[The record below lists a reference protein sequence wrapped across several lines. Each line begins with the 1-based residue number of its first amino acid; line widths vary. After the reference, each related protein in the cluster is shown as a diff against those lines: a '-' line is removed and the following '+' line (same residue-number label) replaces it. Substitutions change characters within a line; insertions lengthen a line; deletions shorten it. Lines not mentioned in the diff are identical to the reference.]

1 MTLSAPTDLA
11 SVLAQQE
18 PLAQAKIPTGSGFRQ
33 VWGNLPPAADSWALA
48 NIIARHPEPI
58 VVICNSTNELE
69 RLQREARLFLPNTT
83 VVGELPDWEVL
94 PYDTFS
100 PHQDIISGRLRAL
113 YDVQNSAP
121 PPLLCSINTLLQR
134 LPPPEFIRQR
144 SLRLAGGDSLDPT
157 TFMRQLSA
165 AGYQTV
171 PMVEQHGEV
180 ALRGGLIDVF
190 PMGAEAPL
198 RIELFDDQ
206 IDTIRVFDPETQR
219 TRNIIAEFELLPG
232 REFPLDDAAT
242 AQFRE
247 SFRAEF
253 DVDPRQ
259 CPLYQ
264 DMSSGLTPAGIEFYL
279 ALFFEQLSTLFD
291 HMPSNTLVVLQEG
304 CLEQAELFLAEVA
317 SRYEN
322 RRHDTSRPILAP
334 ARIYL
339 RKEELA
345 QHLSRFP
352 QLTLS
357 QQPSAHRHATNAQF
371 TTPPACAIDHRASK
385 PLAALEQLLAS
396 HSGRV
401 LFCADSSGR
410 RESLLDLL
418 RDADIEP
425 TVFASIPEFWLST
438 DRLGITIA
446 PLSNGIAHQE
456 VLLLSETQLFG
467 AQPVGVGNRR
477 QSTSNVFDD
486 AVRSLAELKPGQP
499 VVHLEYGVGRYEGL
513 QIITLDGTDN
523 EFVALSYAG
532 DSKLYV
538 PVTDLHLISRYAAG
552 EDVAAPLHR
561 LGTDRWSTVR
571 RKALEK
577 IRDTAAEMLD
587 VYARREAQ
595 TGFAYPAPDADYRR
609 FAAEFAFPETV
620 DQSTAIAAIIRD
632 MTQPRPMD
640 RLICGDVGFGKTE
653 VALRAAFIAAMAGKQ
668 VAVLVPTTL
677 LAQQHRESFGDR
689 FANWPIRIEVLS
701 RLRTGKEADQV
712 LARLTEGNIDI
723 LIGTHKLLSKDIRF
737 KDLGLLIVDEEHRFG
752 VAHKEKIKALRAN
765 VDILSLTAT
774 PIPRTL
780 NMALSSLRDLSVMT
794 TPPARRLSIK
804 TFVREHDE
812 ALKKEAIL
820 REIQRGG
827 QVFVLHNEVR
837 DIEQVASSLRELV
850 PEARVTI
857 GHGQMRERDLERVMS
872 DFYHKRYNVLVCTT
886 IIETGIDIPS
896 ANTIIIQRADRFG
909 LAQLHQLRGR
919 VGRSHHQA
927 YAYLLTPPWKSLTRD
942 AQKRLEAIAEAQ
954 DLGAG
959 FVLATHDLE
968 IRGAGELLGEEQSGH
983 IESIGFSLYL
993 DLLERAVKSLQRG
1006 EVPDINLAVEQP
1018 IDINLHLPAH
1028 IPDPYLPDISTRLTL
1043 YKRIASA
1050 EDAAGLRALKIEMI
1064 DRFGLLPEPLQNLF
1078 EITQLRLRL
1087 AQLGINRLHCDD
1099 AGGMVAFASQTP
1111 IDPYTIVKLV
1121 QQKPAQYRL
1130 QQGDRLGFTQPS
1142 TGAEQRF
1149 AVVHEVLA
1157 ALTQD

>member
-1 MTLSAPTDLA
+1 MTLSAPATSA
-11 SVLAQQE
+11 SIVIEHE
-18 PLAQAKIPTGSGFRQ
+18 PLAGADLPAGAGFRS
-33 VWGNLPPAADSWALA
+33 VWGNLPPSADSWALA
-48 NIIARHPEPI
+48 NVIGRSTHP
-58 VVICNSTNELE
+58 VLVICTSTSELE
-69 RLQREARLFLPNTT
+69 RLQREAALFLPEQPVLND
-83 VVGELPDWEVL
+83 LPDWEVL

-113 YDVQNSAP
+113 YDLQTPNP

-134 LPPPEFIRQR
+134 LPPPEFIQQR
-144 SLRLAGGDSLDPT
+144 SLRLAAGDTLDPT
-157 TFMRQLSA
+157 AFMRQLTA

-171 PMVEQHGEV
+171 STVEQHGEV
-180 ALRGGLIDVF
+180 ALRGGIVDVF

-219 TRNIIAEFELLPG
+219 TRNIITDFELLPG

-242 AQFRE
+242 GQFRE
-247 SFRAEF
+247 AFRAEF

-259 CPLYQ
+259 CPIYQ
-264 DMSSGLTPAGIEFYL
+264 DISSGLTPAGIEFYL
-279 ALFFEQLSTLFD
+279 ALFFAQLSTLFD
-291 HMPSNTLVVLQEG
+291 HLPEHTLVVLQEG
-304 CLEQAELFLAEVA
+304 CLDRAEQFLTDVA
-317 SRYEN
+317 HRYDN
-322 RRHDTSRPILAP
+322 RRHDTTRPILAP
-334 ARIYL
+334 QRIYL
-339 RKEELA
+339 RLEELRE
-345 QHLSRFP
+345 QLNRFS

-357 QQPSAHRHATNAQF
+357 PAPSNHRHAKNAQF
-371 TTPPACAIDHRASK
+371 LPPPECAIDHRAAK
-385 PLAALEQLLAS
+385 PLAALEHLLAE
-396 HSGRV
+396 HNGRV
-401 LFCADSSGR
+401 LLCADSSGR
-410 RESLLDLL
+410 RENLIDLL
-418 RDADIEP
+418 RDAQIRP
-425 TVFASIPEFWLST
+425 SVFNSIGEFWHS
-438 DRLGITIA
+438 DAALGITIA
-446 PLSNGIAHQE
+446 PLSNGIAHSN

-467 AQPVGVGNRR
+467 AQAVGGSTRR
-477 QSTSNVFDD
+477 SGTSTVFDD

-499 VVHLEYGVGRYEGL
+499 VVHLEHGVGRYEGL
-513 QIITLDGTDN
+513 QTLSVDGTDN
-523 EFVALSYAG
+523 EFLMLSYAG
-532 DSKLYV
+532 DTKLYV

-561 LGTDRWSTVR
+561 LGTDRWDKVR

-587 VYARREAQ
+587 VYARREAK
-595 TGFAYPAPDADYRR
+595 TGFAFPEPDADYRR
-609 FAAEFAFPETV
+609 FAAEFAFPETP
-620 DQSTAIAAIIRD
+620 DQQAAIQAVIRD

-640 RLICGDVGFGKTE
+640 RLVCGDVGFGKTE

-677 LAQQHRESFGDR
+677 LAQQHRDSFGDR

-701 RLRTGKEADQV
+701 RLRTSKESDQV
-712 LARLTEGNIDI
+712 LSRLAEGGIDI

-780 NMALSSLRDLSVMT
+780 NMALTTLRDLSVIS

-804 TFVREHDE
+804 TFIRQYDE
-812 ALKKEAIL
+812 ALRKEAIL

-837 DIEQVASSLRELV
+837 DIEQVAASVRELV
-850 PEARVTI
+850 PEARVTV
-857 GHGQMRERDLERVMS
+857 GHGQMRERDLERVMT
-872 DFYHKRYNVLVCTT
+872 DFYHKRFNVLVCTT

-896 ANTIIIQRADRFG
+896 ANTIIIERADKFG

-927 YAYLLTPPWKSLTRD
+927 YAYLFTPPWKQLTSD
-942 AQKRLEAIAEAQ
+942 AKKRLEAIAEAQ
-954 DLGAG
+954 DLGSG

-993 DLLERAVKSLQRG
+993 DLLERAVQALQRG
-1006 EVPDINLAVEQP
+1006 EVPDVNLVAEPP
-1018 IDINLHLPAH
+1018 IDINLHLPAQ
-1028 IPDPYLPDISTRLTL
+1028 IPDPYLPDISARLTL

-1050 EDAAGLRALKIEMI
+1050 PDVAALRELKIEMI
-1064 DRFGLLPEPLQNLF
+1064 ERFGLLPEPVHNLF
-1078 EITQLRLRL
+1078 EITQLRFRL
-1087 AQLGINRLHCDD
+1087 AKLGIARLHCNES
-1099 AGGMVAFASQTP
+1099 GGMVSFASQTP
-1111 IDPYTIVKLV
+1111 IDPYTIVQLV
-1121 QQKPAQYRL
+1121 QKNPAQYRL
-1130 QQGDRLGFTQPS
+1130 QQGDRLGFTLAS
-1142 TGAEQRF
+1142 NTAEQRF
-1149 AVVHEVLA
+1149 AVVEQVLS
-1157 ALTQD
+1157 ALT